1 MTQILGNLGQL
12 IPSINTLTTLFTM
25 PDGYQ
30 GSVTSIYVCN
40 QTNTLASFDILIAV
54 DGASFNINQYLYYQ
68 CLIDAMD
75 SYIVTTAITMGP
87 GDQLWVNTPN
97 TPVSF
102 SAFGVISQ

>member
-54 DGASFNINQYLYYQ
+54 DGASFNANQYLYYQ

-75 SYIVTTAITMGP
+75 SYIVTTAITMGS